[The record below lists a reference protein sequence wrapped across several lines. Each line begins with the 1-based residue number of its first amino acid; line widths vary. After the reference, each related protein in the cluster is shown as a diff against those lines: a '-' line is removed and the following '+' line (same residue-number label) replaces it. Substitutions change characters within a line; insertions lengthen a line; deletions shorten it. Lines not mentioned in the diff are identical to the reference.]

1 MKTTIENIIKSIE
14 GHKQYIESEDY
25 VNNYADMIGDS
36 LTYHSPNVSQWLK
49 ENIDEELT
57 QAEQEELEYDL
68 CSNSE
73 HLLIL
78 EDGIEFD
85 ERAIISWPIHEE
97 EIDFQE
103 YLPELDQSSPFFKII
118 MEYIERETDVI
129 INDSSPGLA
138 YFNMGYAHIKLIPNV
153 ETLKETLKDYR
164 AENLCTQ

>member
-1 MKTTIENIIKSIE
+1 MKTTIENIINRIE
-14 GHKQYIESEDY
+14 AHKEYIYSEDY
-25 VNNYADMIGDS
+25 SNSYGDTIGDS
-36 LTYHSPNVSQWLK
+36 LQYYSPNVSQWLK

-85 ERAIISWPIHEE
+85 ERAIISWPIYEE

-103 YLPELDQSSPFFKII
+103 YLPELDQDSDFFNVI
-118 MEYIERETDVI
+118 MEYIENKTDVV
-129 INDSSPGLA
+129 INDSSPGFA
-138 YFNMGYAHIKLIPNV
+138 YLNMGYAHVKLIPNV

-164 AENLCTQ
+164 AENLCTL